1 MKIGKIMS
9 SSLQSLMEEVD
20 VLQITN
26 YEERRMEYYVF
37 Q

>member
-9 SSLQSLMEEVD
+9 SSLQSLMREVN

-26 YEERRMEYYVF
+26 YEERRMEYYIF

>member
-9 SSLQSLMEEVD
+9 SSLQSLMGEVD